1 MEHKFESTYFKSD
14 KKKQAQGPQARS
26 YEWVDKNSH
35 QFFVAL
41 DTGPAYF
48 KYSSYEDP
56 ARFLEAY
63 ATIPD
68 TERFFF
74 EQIREGQACNEYYDI
89 DWTLDQVADE
99 SDILRLEQQVFAVFL
114 RVRKQHAPPE
124 FALDEHCRIL
134 SASNSE
140 RLSLHIVIPTY
151 VFENNHQN
159 LKAFFLAFQKFWCSA
174 LCDDEDAA
182 LLDHIDGG
190 VYTRNRI
197 MRILGS
203 RKFLEPSRPLMRAKW
218 HDPSMLAEDEEFLI
232 TAIGPDSIKITSDLQ
247 EVAIERAPS
256 TVTGKTREA
265 IQSCLPKHI
274 VGAVRAK
281 FEKTPHAAQFFEMQ
295 CYADRPMDFE
305 LLRKVQGHC
314 VVCEREHDR
323 ENAYLRLAES
333 GAIYLKY
340 YRSSSPGK
348 EVYKRD
354 FALTVKIEA
363 AMALQARHGLTHV
376 DISDDARFLTHF
388 HLAPPHEPL
397 KLEHGKLVKNFSQ
410 PPSLLIRCDTGGGKT
425 VCTEKLIEVI
435 KYSRFFAITCR
446 RTLVNIH
453 EEWFIGFE
461 NY

>member
-1 MEHKFESTYFKSD
+1 SQGRCHEWSD
-14 KKKQAQGPQARS
+14 TNCH
-26 YEWVDKNSH
+26 E
-35 QFFVAL
+35 FFVAV
-41 DTGPAYF
+41 DGPF
-48 KYSSYEDP
+48 KNEYSSYKDSTK
-56 ARFLEAY
+56 FLKAY
-63 ATIPD
+63 DSVPEE
-68 TERFFF
+68 ERCFI
-74 EQIREGQACNEYYDI
+74 EQIREGKACKEERN
-89 DWTLDQVADE
+89 
-99 SDILRLEQQVFAVFL
+99 
-114 RVRKQHAPPE
+114 QHAPE
-124 FALDEHCRIL
+124 FALDDEHCHIL

-140 RLSLHIVIPTY
+140 KLSLHIAIPTY
-151 VFENNHQN
+151 MFENNHQH

-182 LLDHIDGG
+182 LLKRIDEG
-190 VYTRNRI
+190 VYSRNRI